1 MAGEIPLS
9 DGFALEDL
17 EDDHKKELDSELKL
31 ELECLNASSSQVDE
45 PSQIDDPSLF
55 PFRAGFDLNVA
66 EEPEAAHSDGG
77 DGFEWKDEDFFDC
90 IDDDPG
96 RWRPGFNV
104 GNFIQRVNSPLS
116 EQCQVIISNVYSSLQ
131 RLPTKS
137 VKALRNMLLPLRSA
151 REVRPWAL
159 QASAQLTR
167 VAGNT
172 IGTVWNKLRSQSWE
186 PRPVA
191 GPSARASNQ
200 DRNDDYYA
208 FKRKSDAEILRLLTT
223 EVVANASAGLTDA
236 HLLRSLQRAKL
247 CGVDVGDKF
256 HSPEFFRLTEY
267 LACRCVKALDTL
279 ELQAALP
286 ALGVPSH
293 FSLMWD
299 GVNLGATSF
308 ARHESLEVVAISFVN
323 QTGQLHARL
332 LAAPSSGLDRSGQ
345 AIAELIKNTLQVHEA
360 GINTEVCK
368 SRLASLGGDGAV
380 TRGGPKAK
388 HSSTSAAEKLWTLL
402 GRTDQPSIHWDPY
415 HRDEAAR
422 RHASA
427 EVPMVAELLDLAAV
441 MSQLLL
447 DCLYNYDLCL
457 SELLTFIP

>member
-1 MAGEIPLS
+1 MAREISLS
-9 DGFALEDL
+9 DGFSLEEP
-17 EDDHKKELDSELKL
+17 EDDHKKQLDSAMKL

-55 PFRAGFDLNVA
+55 PFQAGFDLNVA
-66 EEPEAAHSDGG
+66 EEPEVAHPDGG
-77 DGFEWKDEDFFDC
+77 GGFEWKDEDFFHC
-90 IDDDPG
+90 IDDDAG
-96 RWRPGFNV
+96 RWQPGFNV

-137 VKALRNMLLPLRSA
+137 VKALCNMLLPLEVA

-159 QASAQLTR
+159 QATAQLTR

-191 GPSARASNQ
+191 GPSARASNNHK
-200 DRNDDYYA
+200 DSDDVV
-208 FKRKSDAEILRLLTT
+208 FKRKSDDILRLLTI

-247 CGVDVGDKF
+247 SGADVGDKF

-267 LACRCVKALDTL
+267 LACRCVKALDAL

-345 AIAELIKNTLQVHEA
+345 SIAELIKHTLQVHEA
-360 GINTEVCK
+360 DINAQVCK

-402 GRTDQPSIHWDPY
+402 GRTDEPSIHWDPY

-422 RHASA
+422 RHAFA
-427 EVPMVAELLDLAAV
+427 EVPMVAELLDLSAV

-447 DCLYNYDLCL
+447 DYLYR
-457 SELLTFIP
+457 TFIRTFAFYSIVY